1 MMTPKELYDGF
12 DRINDGAA
20 RDLDNHLALIES
32 VKSFSAENAGEPS
45 DIKKQWINIREKAL
59 NDDED
64 AIRELFLRGL
74 HAEHVLW
81 QLANRTDIFPV
92 LEKKAKALA
101 CNLREEIN
109 NLYFGNL
116 T

>member
-20 RDLDNHLALIES
+20 RGLDNHLSLIDSMKEIS
-32 VKSFSAENAGEPS
+32 GENAGEPS
-45 DIKKQWINIREKAL
+45 EIEKQWRQLKDKAMHG
-59 NDDED
+59 DEA
-64 AIRELFLRGL
+64 AIRDLFLRGL

-92 LEKKAKALA
+92 LEKKAEALA
-101 CNLREEIN
+101 YNLREEIH
-109 NLYFGNL
+109 NLYFGDL